1 MATLLDFGQLLKNA
15 YDPEKKALRI
25 VRYNDTPGGTQGLDN
40 MQIWKRWYDENFMA
54 IKVNIVN
61 SPSGLIGTRLDWG
74 QVVQRCFDDNEDRM
88 RAVN

>member
-1 MATLLDFGQLLKNA
+1 MATLLDFGQLLKNS

-25 VRYNDTPGGTQGLDN
+25 VRYNDTPGGTQELDN
-40 MQIWKRWYDENFMA
+40 MQIWKRWYDENYRA